1 MIERF
6 CQWLAILLPSFTIAK
21 DGLKYLTRYYFFLKD
36 RRFANIFLHHFHR
49 SDMDV
54 GTDGYGLLHNHPW
67 GGLSFILLG
76 GYKEEKRNADGTIS
90 VKIVKPFTFNFISR
104 STFHRV
110 DLLDEN
116 KGAWTLFFTGP
127 RSKKSEWYFWDRV
140 LNKTIFWRE
149 VDGAI
154 E

>member
-104 STFHRV
+104 STFHR
-110 DLLDEN
+110 
-116 KGAWTLFFTGP
+116 
-127 RSKKSEWYFWDRV
+127 
-140 LNKTIFWRE
+140 
-149 VDGAI
+149 
-154 E
+154 